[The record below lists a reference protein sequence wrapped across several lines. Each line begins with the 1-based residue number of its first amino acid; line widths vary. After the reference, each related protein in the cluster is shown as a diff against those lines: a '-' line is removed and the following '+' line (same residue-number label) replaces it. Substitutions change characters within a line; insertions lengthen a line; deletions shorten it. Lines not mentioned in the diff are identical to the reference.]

1 MRKGHGLVIHTHDC
15 PISKRSRNDPN
26 KWIDVEWSPDSKKL
40 FTVFIR
46 VLTQNGKGVLARIAS
61 QISEAE
67 ANIETVNFEP
77 SDTTQYAEINFSILV
92 ADRIHLA
99 KVMRKVR
106 GLSEV
111 VRITRLKK

>member
-1 MRKGHGLVIHTHDC
+1 MIHTHDC

-111 VRITRLKK
+111 LRITRLKK